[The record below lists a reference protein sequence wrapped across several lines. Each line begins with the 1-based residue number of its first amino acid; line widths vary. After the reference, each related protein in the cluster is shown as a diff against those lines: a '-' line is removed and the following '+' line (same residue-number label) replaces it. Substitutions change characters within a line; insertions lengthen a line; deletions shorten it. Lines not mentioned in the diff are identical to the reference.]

1 MAKIE
6 EGMNRPRAEK
16 LEPVTDEMWSQVN
29 EFNRKIGEE
38 FLNESTHLSE
48 RTLTQYTAA
57 VRIIFWWVHEQLDD
71 KKIID
76 IKSKDYLKYQN
87 WLQRRG
93 LSESG
98 IRFKRSVVS
107 SLNGYIILYY
117 EEEFPTF
124 RNFITKQIKI
134 NKTGFVYKKEPL
146 TPDEYRMLCDE
157 LEKQKEW
164 QKLAYVK
171 FTYSAG
177 CRREESK
184 QLLKEVANYEP
195 NIKMVKVKDDEGNL
209 IPLLADTSTGDLI
222 VEDESFSGFSFRITM
237 IDDKLAYV
245 VKIEGKEWVFTNQFE
260 DGTYYYL
267 NQYNRLDKI
276 ITAPSALFTGYEDY
290 ASGRGYIWSRSV
302 PLLKEN
308 FILGSGAD
316 TFVIEFPQQD
326 YVNKMNYG
334 YSDQI
339 ITKPHNLYLQIGVQ
353 TGALSLLAFLVF
365 YCFYFLS
372 GIKLYIRSRYDNFY
386 SKVGVAILV
395 GTFGY
400 MVAGIANDS
409 SITVAPLFW
418 VMMELGI
425 AVNEK
430 ARSIVNEEKHH
441 RDNNNI

>member
-48 RTLTQYTAA
+48 RTLTQYTSA
-57 VRIIFWWVHEQLDD
+57 VRIFFWWVHEQLDD

-134 NKTGFVYKKEPL
+134 NKTGFAYKKEPL

-195 NIKMVKVKDDEGNL
+195 NIKIVKVKDDEGN
-209 IPLLADTSTGDLI
+209 
-222 VEDESFSGFSFRITM
+222 
-237 IDDKLAYV
+237 
-245 VKIEGKEWVFTNQFE
+245 VKEMKARTYKTNEIRCKGK
-260 DGTYYYL
+260 G
-267 NQYNRLDKI
+267 
-276 ITAPSALFTGYEDY
+276 
-290 ASGRGYIWSRSV
+290 
-302 PLLKEN
+302 
-308 FILGSGAD
+308 
-316 TFVIEFPQQD
+316 
-326 YVNKMNYG
+326 
-334 YSDQI
+334 
-339 ITKPHNLYLQIGVQ
+339 
-353 TGALSLLAFLVF
+353 
-365 YCFYFLS
+365 
-372 GIKLYIRSRYDNFY
+372 
-386 SKVGVAILV
+386 
-395 GTFGY
+395 
-400 MVAGIANDS
+400 
-409 SITVAPLFW
+409 
-418 VMMELGI
+418 ELGKPRKLQFSEEAMEAI
-425 AVNEK
+425 QKWLGERGEDDCPYMFVSKYRGEIKQISESTFNRWCSTLFAKIVGRRVHPHLFRESRATNLVVHSGKDLET
-430 ARSIVNEEKHH
+430 ARKLLGHESSETTKIYVIRE
-441 RDNNNI
+441 DNDDADDAFVDL